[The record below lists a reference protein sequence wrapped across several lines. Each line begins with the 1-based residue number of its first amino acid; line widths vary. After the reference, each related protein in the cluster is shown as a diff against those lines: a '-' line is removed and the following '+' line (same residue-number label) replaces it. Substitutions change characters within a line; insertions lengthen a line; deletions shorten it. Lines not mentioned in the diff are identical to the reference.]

1 MWINALLGAALPAL
15 ATLHLIASST
25 LKNKLKRKEEEAILL
40 KEERLSE
47 RQGRTKAERELREL
61 QLELAQS
68 RPLDAAPNG
77 VVDLRQIA
85 FPLRPI
91 GTLRSCFNKR
101 NGTPRQPLLV
111 PAARSALT
119 LRPELAA
126 DIFEGLQ
133 KYSHCWVLYIFHENT
148 DLQRLWQPSY
158 ISIKSKIRV
167 PRLNGDRLGVF
178 ATRSPHRP
186 CPIGLSVAE
195 IVKVN
200 GSTLILGGA
209 DIVDGSPVLDVK
221 PYVPFCDAV
230 LGATAPAWVA
240 PRAEDEPLEISSVE
254 IPEAVDQMLQKC
266 WEESNNSGFSGGG
279 GQAAAASGGN
289 SKSKRKSRGCKNVV
303 LYSKYE
309 EYKALVLQVLSRD
322 IRSVTQRVKVPAR
335 EQKADAGTSA
345 LPALFPPATA
355 SSNGNGEERIG
366 GDKEEEEGKW
376 HVELDGV
383 EVTYEVVLNQTG
395 EKRVVVK
402 SASLIWDGGG

>member
-133 KYSHCWVLYIFHENT
+133 KYSHCWVL
-148 DLQRLWQPSY
+148 
-158 ISIKSKIRV
+158 
-167 PRLNGDRLGVF
+167 
-178 ATRSPHRP
+178 P

>member
-1 MWINALLGAALPAL
+1 MISANHDLQ
-15 ATLHLIASST
+15 
-25 LKNKLKRKEEEAILL
+25 EEAILL

-68 RPLDAAPNG
+68 RPLDDAPRSNEDTG
-77 VVDLRQIA
+77 ALDLSQIA

-91 GTLRSCFNKR
+91 GTLCSCFDKR

-111 PAARSALT
+111 PAARSALI
-119 LRPELAA
+119 LRPELAS
-126 DIFEGLQ
+126 DIFQGLQ
-133 KYSHCWVLYIFHENT
+133 NYSHCWVMYIFHENT

-158 ISIKSKIRV
+158 VSIKSKIRV

-195 IVKVN
+195 IVKIN

-209 DIVDGSPVLDVK
+209 DIVNGSPVLDIK
-221 PYVPFCDAV
+221 PYIPFCDSV
-230 LGATAPAWVA
+230 PGAIAPAWVA
-240 PRAEDEPLEISSVE
+240 PTAEDEPLEISAVE
-254 IPEAVDQMLQKC
+254 IPKSVDQLLQNC
-266 WEESNNSGFSGGG
+266 WEESNIQSGFSKKKKIGGG
-279 GQAAAASGGN
+279 GRREAN
-289 SKSKRKSRGCKNVV
+289 

-309 EYKALVLQVLSRD
+309 DYKTLVLQVLSRD

-335 EQKADAGTSA
+335 EQKSDAGTSA
-345 LPALFPPATA
+345 LPALFSTDNAVA
-355 SSNGNGEERIG
+355 AGGGGGGGALGN
-366 GDKEEEEGKW
+366 KEKEEEGKW
-376 HVELDGV
+376 HVKLDGV
-383 EVTYEVVLNQTG
+383 DITYEVVLNHSG

-402 SASLIWDGGG
+402 SAALS